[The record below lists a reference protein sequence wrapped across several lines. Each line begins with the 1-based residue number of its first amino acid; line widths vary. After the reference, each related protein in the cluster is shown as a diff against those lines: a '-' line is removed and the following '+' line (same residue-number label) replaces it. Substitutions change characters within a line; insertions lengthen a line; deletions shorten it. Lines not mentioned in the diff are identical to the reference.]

1 MKATL
6 RYRISPIILAKT
18 QKTGLYAV
26 NDKAMG
32 KQVFSHIHYRFNPY
46 EGRQYLSKLYLIY
59 SLTQH
64 FHFQEMNLQTC
75 LHMHKI
81 IGVQGCSCSIFIIAK
96 TRNNLTIYI
105 TGLVKSQFINKMNTA
120 AVQRDRAHIQHFIY

>member
-32 KQVFSHIHYRFNPY
+32 KQVPSYIA
-46 EGRQYLSKLYLIY
+46 
-59 SLTQH
+59 
-64 FHFQEMNLQTC
+64 
-75 LHMHKI
+75 HKT
-81 IGVQGCSCSIFIIAK
+81 V
-96 TRNNLTIYI
+96 N
-105 TGLVKSQFINKMNTA
+105 
-120 AVQRDRAHIQHFIY
+120 